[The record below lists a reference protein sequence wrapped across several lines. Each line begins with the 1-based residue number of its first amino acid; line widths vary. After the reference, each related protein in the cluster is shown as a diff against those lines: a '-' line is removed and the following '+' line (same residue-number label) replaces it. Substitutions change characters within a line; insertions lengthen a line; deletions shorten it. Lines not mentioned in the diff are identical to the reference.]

1 MPRKFLGL
9 LLNSYLIW
17 CSQGENNLRSLNG
30 EDSRSIVG
38 QSSELFSY
46 KGSIPRLSA
55 RNDLERQDRID
66 SGFVHEV
73 VFVIQQR
80 NMDEVTRM
88 LHDVSD
94 PRSSNYGQHMTQ
106 EQVTKMTEN
115 LEGRDYVVAYLSKKG
130 ASVTAATLGSEY
142 ITASAPISVW
152 ESMLNT
158 QFYAF
163 HQTQRDGKVEKL
175 VRAEHY
181 WIPKDL
187 DVHVE
192 SVFNT
197 IQVPYR
203 VSGTLQVPKLIE
215 EGEIQAF
222 MRTEALVG
230 YTTPAKIKEYYN
242 VTTNRGSALSTQGVY
257 GTISQ
262 YYSPSDLASFQ
273 VAFGLPNQ
281 PTAASIGGF
290 SSDAKCVA
298 SATNCAEANLDVQY
312 IMATSPDSPTTYW
325 YYNLMFSD
333 WLVAVAKT
341 KNPPLVL
348 SISYG
353 ADEAYMS
360 NSEME
365 AFNVQAIK
373 LGMMGVTIV
382 AASGDDGAVSDI
394 VRGGKIACG
403 YSPLFPGSN
412 PYVVSVGAT
421 AVSTG
426 NAPVTSSTVELT

>member
-1 MPRKFLGL
+1 MSKFFFGL

-17 CSQGENNLRSLNG
+17 YSQGENNLRSLTG

-55 RNDLERQDRID
+55 RNDLVRHNRINCD
-66 SGFVHEV
+66 FIHEV

-80 NMDEVTRM
+80 NMDELTRM

-106 EQVTKMTEN
+106 EQVTRMTEN
-115 LEGRDYVVAYLSKKG
+115 LEARDYVLAYLDKKG

-158 QFYAF
+158 EFYSF
-163 HQTQRDGKVEKL
+163 HQTQSDGKIEKM
-175 VRAEHY
+175 VRAENY
-181 WIPKDL
+181 WIPTDL

-197 IQVPYR
+197 IQIPYR
-203 VSGTLQVPKLIE
+203 VIGNLQVPELIPQSDIHTSMKL
-215 EGEIQAF
+215 
-222 MRTEALVG
+222 EALTG
-230 YTTPAKIKEYYN
+230 FTTPAKIKEYYN
-242 VTTNRGSALSTQGVY
+242 VTHHRGSPASTQGIY
-257 GTISQ
+257 GTIGQ
-262 YYSPSDLASFQ
+262 YFSPSDLSSFQ
-273 VAFGLPNQ
+273 IAFGLPNQ
-281 PTAASIGGF
+281 PLVASIGGF
-290 SSDAKCVA
+290 SSDAKCVS

-325 YYNLMFSD
+325 YSNLVFSD
-333 WLVAVAKT
+333 WLVTVAATSK
-341 KNPPLVL
+341 PPLVF

-353 ADEAYMS
+353 ADEASMS
-360 NSEME
+360 NSEMK
-365 AFNVQAIK
+365 AFSTQAIK
-373 LGMMGVTIV
+373 LGMMGITIV
-382 AASGDDGAVSDI
+382 AASGDDGAVSDT
-394 VRGGKIACG
+394 VRGLGKTACG

-421 AVSTG
+421 AVST
-426 NAPVTSSTVELT
+426 

>member
-1 MPRKFLGL
+1 MGL
-9 LLNSYLIW
+9 LLSSYLILY
-17 CSQGENNLRSLNG
+17 SQGENNLRHLDG

-46 KGSIPRLSA
+46 KGSIPKLSA
-55 RNDLERQDRID
+55 RNDLVREDRID
-66 SGFVHEV
+66 RDFIHEV

-80 NMDEVTRM
+80 NMDEITRM

-94 PRSSNYGQHMTQ
+94 PCSSNYGQHMTQ
-106 EQVTKMTEN
+106 EQVTRMTEN
-115 LEGRDYVVAYLSKKG
+115 LDARDYVVSYLNRKG
-130 ASVTAATLGSEY
+130 ASVIGTTLGSEY
-142 ITASAPISVW
+142 ITASATISVW

-163 HQTQRDGKVEKL
+163 HQTQSDGKVEKL
-175 VRAEHY
+175 VRAEKY

-197 IQVPYR
+197 IQIPYR
-203 VSGTLQVPKLIE
+203 VIGNLRIPELIRE
-215 EGEIQAF
+215 CDIHSLIS
-222 MRTEALVG
+222 TDALVG
-230 YTTPAKIKEYYN
+230 YTTPSMIKEFYN
-242 VTTNRGSALSTQGVY
+242 VTTNKGSSRSTQGVF
-257 GTISQ
+257 GTIGQ

-290 SSDAKCVA
+290 SSDAKCISSV
-298 SATNCAEANLDVQY
+298 SNCGEANLDIQY
-312 IMATSPDSPTTYW
+312 IMATSPESPTTYW
-325 YYNLMFSD
+325 YSSLMFSD
-333 WLVAVAKT
+333 WLVTVAAT
-341 KNPPLVL
+341 SNPPLVF

-353 ADEAYMS
+353 ADEAFMS
-360 NSEME
+360 NSEMK
-365 AFNVQAIK
+365 AFSVQAIK

-394 VRGGKIACG
+394 VRAGKIHCG

-421 AVSTG
+421 AVSTRITT
-426 NAPVTSSTVELT
+426 AA